1 MYKLTNS
8 VVVNN
13 SHKKC
18 LKRMNEQLLKVSAPE
33 SKFYFQ
39 NFEPPSTPPPTPQ
52 FLPLPP
58 PCTSEG

>member
-39 NFEPPSTPPPTPQ
+39 TFDPPSPPPPH
-52 FLPLPP
+52 PP
-58 PCTSEG
+58 IPSLAPALHF